1 MPTAGTTRSVSIS
14 SRNSGFSLVEAL
26 VVVMVILVIAAIAI
40 PSFVQAKM
48 KANEASAI
56 SSMRTIRTAQIL
68 YEQTYPEIGF
78 ASSLADL
85 GTRGTNCESPGPKNA
100 CIIMD
105 DALASGVK
113 GGYVFDLVSDGLKP
127 SYSYT
132 LNGTPA
138 SDGVSG
144 RCSFTSDQGGEI
156 AFSVPGAAIPTR
168 YSLGNGNTCDH

>member
-1 MPTAGTTRSVSIS
+1 MAVVGTNRTIS
-14 SRNSGFSLVEAL
+14 APSRNSGFSLVEAL

-56 SSMRTIRTAQIL
+56 SSMHTIRVAQIL
-68 YEQTYPEIGF
+68 YAQTYPDIGF

-105 DALASGVK
+105 DALASGTK
-113 GGYVFDLVSDGLKP
+113 SGYVFDLVSDGRNP
-127 SYSYT
+127 SLNYS
-132 LNGTPA
+132 LNGNPESA
-138 SDGVSG
+138 GISG
-144 RCSFTSDQGGEI
+144 RCSFATDQSGEI
-156 AFSVPGAAIPTR
+156 AVVSNGTGASR
-168 YSLGNGNTCDH
+168 YSLGNGTSCGN